1 MVASYCTVAGEGV
14 PDFVVAV
21 QILGPRSEIAVVQK
35 NGFPRRLQML
45 REKRRLSRRTLAEL
59 CGLSGNMIGMYERGE
74 KAPSVDALVRLAD
87 YFGVSTD
94 YLLGRK
100 NFSSEHPR
108 CD

>member
-1 MVASYCTVAGEGV
+1 MVQE
-14 PDFVVAV
+14 
-21 QILGPRSEIAVVQK
+21 

-59 CGLSGNMIGMYERGE
+59 CGNMIGMYERGE

>member
-1 MVASYCTVAGEGV
+1 MVQE
-14 PDFVVAV
+14 
-21 QILGPRSEIAVVQK
+21 

-74 KAPSVDALVRLAD
+74 KAPSVDAMVRLAD
-87 YFGVSTD
+87 YIGVSTD
-94 YLLGRK
+94 YLLGRI

-108 CD
+108 

>member
-1 MVASYCTVAGEGV
+1 MVQE
-14 PDFVVAV
+14 
-21 QILGPRSEIAVVQK
+21 

-100 NFSSEHPR
+100 NFQVNTHGVTEAQKLCYGFIGPMYEIHRMPPF
-108 CD
+108 